1 MWLRVGTVFVWASV
15 AASAV
20 FWGLRLF
27 VAAPA
32 MPAGTQTATTVASAQ
47 ADLAPLLGADP
58 AAAQAQVPAAD
69 ARFRLL

>member
-32 MPAGTQTATTVASAQ
+32 MPAGTQTATMA
-47 ADLAPLLGADP
+47 
-58 AAAQAQVPAAD
+58 
-69 ARFRLL
+69 